1 MELEKGVVLKTI
13 DYQENSKIIYILTNS
28 GIKSAIVRSAKNL
41 KSHTYSYAQPLV
53 KIEFELKKGRYIGAF
68 KILNNFND
76 IKLNFNKLTNALKI
90 IEICYDLGDHI
101 SDKQLFFDFTCEILD
116 CINDAKYNFDIFELV
131 FKVKILY
138 LLGVAP
144 VFSKCVTCNTTV
156 NLKGF
161 SLNGGGMK
169 CYSCLVEDDFIY
181 PFETINELKILYL
194 TKLDKL
200 KLMINNNEIIYNYE
214 KCSRFLELYY
224 QQFLGFISKVNK
236 VLN

>member
-1 MELEKGVVLKTI
+1 MEKKVELEKGVVLKTI

-101 SDKQLFFDFTCEILD
+101 SDKQLFKGIEEEVDYVIENNGDLEDTIKN
-116 CINDAKYNFDIFELV
+116 I
-131 FKVKILY
+131 KIL
-138 LLGVAP
+138 
-144 VFSKCVTCNTTV
+144 
-156 NLKGF
+156 
-161 SLNGGGMK
+161 LNF
-169 CYSCLVEDDFIY
+169 FI
-181 PFETINELKILYL
+181 
-194 TKLDKL
+194 
-200 KLMINNNEIIYNYE
+200 
-214 KCSRFLELYY
+214 
-224 QQFLGFISKVNK
+224 
-236 VLN
+236 